1 MGLFNRFLDRFSHS
15 SANVTESE
23 AINHEWVHNFEKYRD
38 LINLQDK
45 RQLLEVI
52 IKGGKS
58 SFQTMVIGID
68 FFSGTFSI
76 DAFSPLLLNPESLVG
91 QTICIRH
98 QSHWQQLDIEAT
110 VKEWSEEDSCY
121 SLTLPVINSYQP
133 RRHHPR
139 LALHTDKILKTE
151 INPLYGAPWY
161 ATVKD
166 ISEGGMRIAIS
177 GDLRPH
183 LHKDKLLPKCQI
195 RLDNNIAIQ
204 CRGIVRAFTYYPKPS
219 RQTEISIAYQ
229 NMSQSHLTDLRR
241 FMSYIEIAA

>member
-121 SLTLPVINSYQP
+121 SLTLPVIN
-133 RRHHPR
+133 R
-139 LALHTDKILKTE
+139 L
-151 INPLYGAPWY
+151 
-161 ATVKD
+161 
-166 ISEGGMRIAIS
+166 
-177 GDLRPH
+177 
-183 LHKDKLLPKCQI
+183 
-195 RLDNNIAIQ
+195 
-204 CRGIVRAFTYYPKPS
+204 
-219 RQTEISIAYQ
+219 
-229 NMSQSHLTDLRR
+229 LTR
-241 FMSYIEIAA
+241 FIC

>member
-1 MGLFNRFLDRFSHS
+1 MGLFNRFLDRFSHN
-15 SANVTESE
+15 SAPE
-23 AINHEWVHNFEKYRD
+23 AEFINHEWVNNFEKYHD
-38 LINLQDK
+38 LTNLQDK
-45 RQLLEVI
+45 RQLLEVFI
-52 IKGGKS
+52 NNNKN
-58 SFQTMVIGID
+58 SFQTMIIGID
-68 FFSGTFSI
+68 FFTGTFSI
-76 DAFSPLLLNPESLVG
+76 DAFSPQLLNPESLVG
-91 QTICIRH
+91 QTIHIRH

-110 VKEWSEEDSCY
+110 VSEWSTENSCY
-121 SLTLPVINSYQP
+121 SLALPVINSYQP

-139 LALHTDKILKTE
+139 IELSSDKLLKTE

-177 GDLRPH
+177 GDLRAH

-204 CRGIVRAFTYYPKPS
+204 CRGIVRAFSYYPKPS

-229 NMSQSHLTDLRR
+229 NMSQSDLTDLRR
-241 FMSYIEIAA
+241 FISFIDVAA

>member
-15 SANVTESE
+15 SATESE
-23 AINHEWVHNFEKYRD
+23 VINHEWVNNFERYRD

-45 RQLLEVI
+45 RQLLEVFTAGS
-52 IKGGKS
+52 KN
-58 SFQTMVIGID
+58 SFQTMIIGID
-68 FFSGTFSI
+68 FFTGTFSI
-76 DAFSPLLLNPESLVG
+76 DAFSPQLFNPESLVG
-91 QTICIRH
+91 QTISIRH
-98 QSHWQQLDIEAT
+98 QSHWQQLDVEAT
-110 VKEWSEEDSCY
+110 VNEWSEEDSCY
-121 SLTLPVINSYQP
+121 SLALPIINQYQP
-133 RRHHPR
+133 RRNHPR
-139 LALHTDKILKTE
+139 IQLHSDKTLKTE

-161 ATVKD
+161 AAVKD

-195 RLDNNIAIQ
+195 RLDNNIAVQ
-204 CRGIVRAFTYYPKPS
+204 CRGIVCAFSYYPKPS

-241 FMSYIEIAA
+241 FMSYIEVAA